1 MAESVQMK
9 RPDYRV
15 KLGKLLRSLR
25 EEKGISQEA
34 YADKFKINRTYYGK
48 VERGENSISLDKLQT
63 ISKSLKIPLSELFKR
78 AEEI

>member
-1 MAESVQMK
+1 MK
-9 RPDYRV
+9 HHDYRI
-15 KLGKLLRSLR
+15 KLGRVLRAMR

-34 YADKFKINRTYYGK
+34 FADRFKINRTYYGK
-48 VERGENSISLDKLQT
+48 VERGENSISLDKLQN